1 MNTPK
6 ISVIVPVYN
15 VEKYLSRCI
24 ESILSQTFTDFELL
38 LIDDGSTDG
47 SGKICDAYAKTDNR
61 VKVYHTENRG
71 VSAARNLGIKEASAD
86 WICFVDSDD
95 WVEEDYLSALLYDGC
110 ITSECVVC
118 QSFYVEKE
126 LCVEKP
132 YKSRLYPD
140 VILKAPFEEQVI
152 MQLVLND
159 YSVNIFAKLF
169 NKKVI
174 SEHRI
179 LFCES
184 TSAFEDA
191 VFLHQYFLYIQE
203 IHLRSSVSYHYM
215 QRKDGQ
221 SLTTKKHSC
230 GEWLTTADRLLK
242 TNDQLI
248 KKFSIQDVKY
258 VEIFY
263 NRYGL
268 SQLYTAFVGV
278 NRDNYKEIYRYVRSK
293 KPLFKKYYVPS
304 TMEQKVFLW
313 FFFIEVIPSRLIFYS
328 FMCFK
333 KIYMILCR

>member
-15 VEKYLSRCI
+15 VEKYLPRCI
-24 ESILSQTFTDFELL
+24 DSILSQTFTDFELL
-38 LIDDGSTDG
+38 LIDDGSTDE
-47 SGKICDAYAKTDNR
+47 SGKICDEYAKKDKRIR
-61 VKVYHTENRG
+61 VFHQENGG
-71 VSAARNLGIKEASAD
+71 VSATRNLGLEEASAE

-95 WVEEDYLSALLYDGC
+95 WVEEDCLSALFYDGC
-110 ITSECVVC
+110 LTSECVVC

-126 LCVEKP
+126 LCAEKP

-179 LFCES
+179 FFCES

-215 QRKDGQ
+215 QRKGAQ

-230 GEWLTTADRLLK
+230 EEWLTTANGLLK
-242 TNDQLI
+242 TNGQLI

-258 VEIFY
+258 VETFY

-268 SQLYTAFVGV
+268 SQLYTAFVSV
-278 NRDNYKEIYRYVRSK
+278 NRDNYKEVYRYVRSK
-293 KPLFKKYYVPS
+293 KSLFKKYYAPS
-304 TMEQKVFLW
+304 TMEQKLFLW